1 MTKMCRD
8 MDHRYHK
15 LAEEQDATICWR
27 HFMEGMIC
35 QGLREMQEMYTM
47 IEGSNVT
54 GEEWA
59 MCVKVK
65 LLETKKDKG

>member
-1 MTKMCRD
+1 
-8 MDHRYHK
+8 
-15 LAEEQDATICWR
+15 
-27 HFMEGMIC
+27 MEGMIC

-65 LLETKKDKG
+65 LLETTKGQRIAR